1 MTISQA
7 QLASF
12 KEVYLQQYG
21 KSLSDDDAYEMASNL
36 LGLYLTVY
44 IHDHQEKE
52 DDKSW
57 YLE

>member
-12 KEVYLQQYG
+12 KKVYQQQYG
-21 KSLSDDDAYEMASNL
+21 KSLSDDEAYEMASNL

-52 DDKSW
+52 DDKS
-57 YLE
+57 

>member
-12 KEVYLQQYG
+12 KEIYRQEYG
-21 KSLSDDDAYEMASNL
+21 RTLTDDEAYEMATNL

-44 IHDHQEKE
+44 IYDNAENE
-52 DDKSW
+52 DDKP
-57 YLE
+57 